1 MESREP
7 TATPRVAIF
16 GSCVTRDLF
25 EPAIPEVELVLY
37 GSRSSLISACASP
50 VAIEEDQVRLESS
63 FQRRC
68 VVEDFRKTFLTRLEE
83 AAPQWLVI
91 DLIDERFN
99 VLAAGRSFVTRSSE
113 FVRAGLD
120 GLTGTELTPVARR
133 DPRLPE
139 LYRSACRAFA
149 ERVSAVL
156 PPEHVILHRARWCT
170 RFRDAIGVHDFP
182 ADRAGYSAE
191 MNRLL
196 DLIHTEL
203 VQAFG
208 GRPLELAITPGTA
221 LADGEHHWGLEPYHY
236 DAAYNRAARE
246 GLCRLVLAP
255 SQSQPIARAA

>member
-1 MESREP
+1 MEPCEP
-7 TATPRVAIF
+7 TSTPRVAIF

-25 EPAIPEVELVLY
+25 EPAIAGLELVLY
-37 GSRSSLISACASP
+37 GSRSSLISACAPP
-50 VAIEEDQVRLESS
+50 VAIAEDAVVLESR

-83 AAPQWLVI
+83 AEPDWLVI

-99 VLAAGRSFVTRSSE
+99 ALATGGSFVTRSSE

-120 GLTGTELTPVARR
+120 TLPGVELTPVTRR

-156 PPEHVILHRARWCT
+156 APDHVILHQARWCR
-170 RFRDAIGVHDFP
+170 RFRDRTGVHDFP
-182 ADRAGYSAE
+182 IARAAYCAE

-196 DLIHTEL
+196 ELIHAEL
-203 VQAFG
+203 VQAFD
-208 GRPLELAITPGTA
+208 GRPRELAVAPETA

-236 DAAYNRAARE
+236 DAAYNQAARD
-246 GLCRLVLAP
+246 GLRRLVLDP
-255 SQSQPIARAA
+255 AATEAVPQAA